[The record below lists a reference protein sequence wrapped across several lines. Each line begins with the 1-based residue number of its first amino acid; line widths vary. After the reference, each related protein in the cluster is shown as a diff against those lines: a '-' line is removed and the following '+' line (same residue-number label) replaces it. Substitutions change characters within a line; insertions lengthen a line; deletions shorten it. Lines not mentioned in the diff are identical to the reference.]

1 MLEVKRHRIRELGVL
16 DSRIAKSISMTA
28 VVKAS
33 EIERT
38 LTMSKLNKAV
48 NSLMPLEAAYLAGIV
63 DGEGCITAYLHK
75 GYVNGSLQVGSV
87 NKEFL
92 ESLRKLVGTGSMASK
107 GRRSKKAKILYVWQ
121 VQMKSL
127 PKLLPQI
134 IPYLRLKKRQAE
146 LMLGLAEY
154 SEHPTVFNAEDAFQ
168 SDVISQFRQLNRR
181 GEVLQSN

>member
-33 EIERT
+33 EIKRT

-48 NSLMPLEAAYLAGIV
+48 NSLMPLEAAYLAGI
-63 DGEGCITAYLHK
+63 TAYLHK
-75 GYVNGSLQVGSV
+75 GYVNGSLQVGRV

>member
-1 MLEVKRHRIRELGVL
+1 
-16 DSRIAKSISMTA
+16 
-28 VVKAS
+28 
-33 EIERT
+33 
-38 LTMSKLNKAV
+38 
-48 NSLMPLEAAYLAGIV
+48 
-63 DGEGCITAYLHK
+63 
-75 GYVNGSLQVGSV
+75 
-87 NKEFL
+87 
-92 ESLRKLVGTGSMASK
+92 
-107 GRRSKKAKILYVWQ
+107 
-121 VQMKSL
+121 MKSL